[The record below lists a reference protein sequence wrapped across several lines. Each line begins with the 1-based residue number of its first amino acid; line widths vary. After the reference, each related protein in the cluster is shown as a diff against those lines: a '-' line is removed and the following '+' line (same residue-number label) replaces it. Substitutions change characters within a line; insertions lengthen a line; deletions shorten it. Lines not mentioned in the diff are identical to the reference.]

1 GNDSPGALEFVHQRV
16 DRVVG
21 SEDGDLLS
29 RTHRIAVQV
38 GADRRGQH
46 DAWAI
51 IIFEHQ
57 WAFVRPGGQHDLL
70 SAYMPDTFPGD
81 PFTRVLILQVSS
93 ALYSNRVVGV
103 VDAGHGGTREDI
115 DVVVGFERFD
125 CLGDPL
131 RSRDIIDGFV
141 GTIQQAAAG
150 PWFFVH
156 QDDAS
161 TGFRRIGGS
170 GEPGRTGSDH
180 QYISV
185 DVNVVVISL
194 VLGRVQRTKS
204 TQFGGF

>member
-1 GNDSPGALEFVHQRV
+1 GNDSPGVLEFVHQRV
-16 DRVVG
+16 DRVVS

-38 GADRRGQH
+38 GADCGGQH

-70 SAYMPDTFPGD
+70 SAYMPDAFPGD

-103 VDAGHGGTREDI
+103 VDPGHGCTGEHL
-115 DVVVGFERFD
+115 DVVVGFER
-125 CLGDPL
+125 CNGVGDPL
-131 RSRDIIDGFV
+131 RSCDIIDGFIWA
-141 GTIQQAAAG
+141 IQQTAAG
-150 PWFFVH
+150 PGFLVH

-161 TGFRRIGGS
+161 TGLRRIGGS
-170 GEPGRTGSDH
+170 GEPGRAGSDH